1 MQKIKILYIH
11 HAQGWGG
18 APNSLIKLI
27 NSLDKER
34 FEISVLLLK
43 HSIVA
48 DVLKKNNINFTVSE
62 SFFYKKYYRYF
73 THSEAGY
80 IKWYQVFHLLKH
92 MCLWFLS
99 RYYFA
104 KKELVKFD
112 FDIVHLNSSVLT
124 DWLAPASRYGKVIM
138 HVREPFRKGKLD
150 ILHYFFKSQMQRYA
164 DHIIAISEDNAKR
177 VNITEKTTVIYN
189 HAETPDKRVSDES
202 YYSKKVLYLGGDAK
216 IKGFFTLV
224 EALSYINN
232 DILIYFG
239 GSYSNILKKK
249 HTIKGLIK
257 ASLPQEKKR
266 LKAMKKI
273 DNYKN
278 VVFIGLTQNVE
289 DYYNEVSFL
298 VSPFLIPHFSRPIIE
313 AFLHKKPAIATDI
326 EGMNEIIDQG
336 INGLLV
342 KNNNPEALAKAINYL
357 SENPLLIKK
366 LGEKG
371 YEKAIECFSPQNV
384 MKFSV
389 FYESIL

>member
-177 VNITEKTTVIYN
+177 VNIPEKTTVIYN
-189 HAETPDKRVSDES
+189 HAETPDKRVNDES

-266 LKAMKKI
+266 VKAMKKI